1 VWKYGVPRFANLRSY
16 VGSNASLNEVIAFAQ
31 REMRGAFTWDE
42 VQMYRDRWKGTLVV
56 KGVLHPQDAEK
67 AVSLGVDGLI
77 VSNHGGRQIE
87 ALPASIDA
95 LPAIVSQV
103 GKRATVMMD
112 SGIRSGS
119 DVARACALGASA
131 AFAGKAFLWGLGALG
146 EEGPGHVID
155 LLIEETQAALG
166 QFGAH
171 TVEDTRSL
179 TVRHPGALQF

>member
-1 VWKYGVPRFANLRSY
+1 
-16 VGSNASLNEVIAFAQ
+16 
-31 REMRGAFTWDE
+31 M
-42 VQMYRDRWKGTLVV
+42 
-56 KGVLHPQDAEK
+56 
-67 AVSLGVDGLI
+67 
-77 VSNHGGRQIE
+77 SNHGGRQIE

-155 LLIEETQAALG
+155 LLIEETRAALG
-166 QFGAH
+166 QIGAL
-171 TVEDTRSL
+171 TPADARSVV
-179 TVRHPGALQF
+179 VRHRAALQF